1 MKARWST
8 LSAVLLAFLLVGMQ
22 PGSAQTVDV
31 TGTIQGANGLPAA
44 NVLLNFTPTQTFF
57 VPGTNT
63 AQQVGN
69 IGGPASPS
77 GACPIEYQLYVNTTT
92 HQLFQCLLGA
102 WGAVGG
108 GGGSVTSVA
117 GYNANGFTVG
127 VTSGS
132 TSPVIT
138 VGTDSTHFLP
148 TNTGLATTYLN
159 GAGVYS
165 APPGGNAVTIQSY
178 AVDPTAP
185 VSAAALIWNAVTS
198 SYNVRPLTQ
207 DDIQPG
213 FGITGFNGGSAVEI
227 GATVTNPSFSA
238 SYSKTPT
245 SASITNTAAIDS
257 PLVLSSPFT
266 SGTVVG
272 AFTETSQASVCFTL
286 TAILVVPKTSSQC
299 IQWQARSFG
308 GVGSAAATSSVTASG
323 LNATLST
330 GDVLANAG
338 ISSGGYNS
346 VYGPYTASAQKV
358 YLLLVG
364 GSHTFKDSVTGF
376 AFAFNAP
383 TAVSFLNSYGATV
396 TMYLYESTY
405 LLTGAYSVL
414 VTS

>member
-1 MKARWST
+1 MSARWST
-8 LSAVLLAFLLVGMQ
+8 LSAVLLAVLLVGMQ
-22 PGSAQTVDV
+22 PGRAQTVGV
-31 TGTIQGANGLPAA
+31 TGTVQGANGLPAA

-69 IGGPASPS
+69 IGGTASPS
-77 GACPIEYQLYVNTTT
+77 GACAIEYQFYVNTTT
-92 HQLFQCLLGA
+92 HQLFECLLGV

-108 GGGSVTSVA
+108 GSGSVTSVA
-117 GYNANGFTVG
+117 GYNANGFTVS
-127 VTSGS
+127 VSS
-132 TSPVIT
+132 PATSPVVTI
-138 VGTDSTHFLP
+138 GTDSTHFLP

-159 GAGVYS
+159 GAGGYS
-165 APPGGNAVTIQSY
+165 SPPGGNAVTIQSY

-185 VSAAALIWNAVTS
+185 VNAAALIWNSGTS
-198 SYNVRPLTQ
+198 SYNVRPLTE

-213 FGITGFNGGSAVEI
+213 FSITGFSGGSTVEI
-227 GATVTNPSFSA
+227 GATVTNPAFSA

-245 SASITNTAAIDS
+245 SASITNTAGIDS
-257 PLVLSSPFT
+257 PLVLSSPYT
-266 SGTVVG
+266 SGTAVG
-272 AFTETSQASVCFTL
+272 AFTETSSISVCFTL

-299 IQWQARSFG
+299 IQWQPRSFG
-308 GVGSAAATSSVTASG
+308 GIGAASATSAVTASG
-323 LNATLST
+323 LNAKLST
-330 GDVLANAG
+330 GDILANAG

-383 TAVSFLNSYGATV
+383 TAVSFVNSYGATV